1 MNFTPQEIALARGAT
16 LFRGITPSEVDAALQ
31 IAHVKTLQDGAYF
44 FMEGD
49 PAETAYVLVS
59 GKVKLVQVTMD
70 GQQIIL
76 GYLVPGRVYGIIA
89 ILKQVTYPVSAQAV
103 GECKSISWDQPTL
116 NQIMEQCPRLAL
128 NALRIMS
135 GQIRQLQNTVK
146 DLSTKRVEQRIAR
159 AILRLARQ
167 SGRRTKEGVLIDL
180 PLSRQDLAEMTGT
193 TLYTVSRMLKEW
205 EKSGLVQSKRQQVII
220 TFPHGLVSIAEDL
233 PNRQATERNTRPE
246 DLCDLLAGNH

>member
-1 MNFTPQEIALARGAT
+1 MNLTPQEIALGR
-16 LFRGITPSEVDAALQ
+16 DAAIFQGLNPTEFDTVLQ
-31 IAHVKTLQDGAYF
+31 AAKLKSLQNGAFF
-44 FMEGD
+44 FMEGQ
-49 PAETAYVLVS
+49 PAETAYVLIA
-59 GKVKLVQVTMD
+59 GKVKLVQVTVD

-89 ILKQVTYPVSAQAV
+89 ILQQVTYPVSAQAV
-103 GECKSISWDQPTL
+103 GDCKSISWDQSTL
-116 NQIMEQCPRLAL
+116 NRIMEQCPRLAL

-167 SGRRTKEGVLIDL
+167 SGRKTGEGVLIDL

-205 EKSGLVQSKRQQVII
+205 EKNGLIQSKRQQVII
-220 TFPHGLVSIAEDL
+220 KFPHGLVSIAEDL
-233 PNRQATERNTRPE
+233 PGHQASGSTIPKNM
-246 DLCDLLAGNH
+246 CDF